1 MPPGIF
7 ATAPNRIRH
16 FRSFAKTQANAT
28 LFISDHYKCAELKT
42 ASAFDNLGGTVDEN
56 DFLDEIFAAL
66 IVKTLGGVRPT
77 TPTTTTATPLA
88 AAPAAAP
95 LAAAKTAKAA
105 SATASAGSSRCAF
118 S

>member
-16 FRSFAKTQANAT
+16 FSGLAETQANPAF
-28 LFISDHYKCAELKT
+28 LVSDYHERTEFKA
-42 ASAFDNLGGTVDEN
+42 ASPFDHFRGAINEN
-56 DFLDEIFAAL
+56 NFLDEIFAAL

-77 TPTTTTATPLA
+77 TSTTTTATPLA

-95 LAAAKTAKAA
+95 LATAKTAKAA
-105 SATASAGSSRCAF
+105 PATASAGSSRCAF